1 MKKIIYICDHCGEEI
16 PNGEEEA
23 VKVSTFSD
31 DPGRCLGDLCLK
43 CYEAFTKTIRIFMHV
58 EKEQPEPEHPKPE
71 PEKPKKGVKG
81 NGGARHKV
89 KLDLGKVGALYAAG
103 WSVKQIAEEM
113 HCSEQTIRNH
123 LNEAVQSYKDVMEEK

>member
-1 MKKIIYICDHCGEEI
+1 MKKIIYICDKCGKEI
-16 PNGEEEA
+16 QDEIFPIG
-23 VKVSTFSD
+23 KVF
-31 DPGRCLGDLCLK
+31 DLCPDCADKFQNVL
-43 CYEAFTKTIRIFMHV
+43 AGFLNQ
-58 EKEQPEPEHPKPE
+58 KEEQPKPE

-113 HCSEQTIRNH
+113 NCSDQTIRNH